1 MATYGLK
8 YYAEFRNS
16 RGFDYRVEIL
26 QRDYDGGSKKIGYF
40 AGCVLEI
47 QGNMGDVIS
56 PIVKTQL
63 RITMVDAS
71 DKSDT
76 SATKFGNWEEFFT
89 PDATLYK
96 VILYE
101 VNGSTRTAVWSG
113 YVTPDSWLEDLGYRG
128 TITVTARDNIGHL
141 KDFPFV
147 ADGSITP
154 DGYGLIAMGDI
165 IDKALEVV
173 EFPMDVV
180 WGTAIPF
187 GDGVYLITSA
197 RLNAS
202 LFDGMDWY
210 EVLEQTLEA
219 VGYVFRYVGRNKFT
233 ICSLRDMPEM
243 GHYYETTGEQ
253 TMEFYGGSMELD
265 PAVKQIREEA
275 DFKREAELK
284 EDPKAGM
291 LIRGNKREY
300 TWQIRNR
307 TGQAWDYQ
315 NVNVGGYGWQ
325 TGYGFLKGDDYSLT
339 ATLREN
345 EGDEAATA
353 WPVLIANQKTPT
365 TFQTYKL
372 PLVSPNVVLH
382 LVFGIPL
389 EGKGLSMQILQL
401 GVLKGYLQRLALR
414 VMFVAGGNTLY
425 WNGDEWVSNSYVL
438 EYTPADSI
446 STEYKVDIPLGE
458 ADRGD
463 NSYLLIEFQDI
474 RFDGG
479 DMPDQG
485 VYARIKS
492 ITTEFAGAVL
502 EKNTV
507 TTINNPV
514 YNVKLDRRPLFS
526 ALSKTMG
533 FAQPRNYGAG
543 MFFYE
548 YVGAAPILFPYNAN
562 FYEDDPLVPLPVLVH
577 MQILCYYHGAAR
589 VLSGNCAPV
598 SKGRFAFDKLCVYK
612 GHTYLIQGGTMD
624 FFSGIFNGAVL
635 REFVAFSDLWSGEAP
650 DYSEDVIYNG

>member
-1 MATYGLK
+1 MPSSGTLVASTIGSRYCNGIMMAAARRSATATIPTGSMLRCPWVTRRSAMATTPM
-8 YYAEFRNS
+8 ANTPRCPWARTRWNTE
-16 RGFDYRVEIL
+16 
-26 QRDYDGGSKKIGYF
+26 
-40 AGCVLEI
+40 
-47 QGNMGDVIS
+47 
-56 PIVKTQL
+56 
-63 RITMVDAS
+63 
-71 DKSDT
+71 
-76 SATKFGNWEEFFT
+76 FGNWEEFFT

-96 VILYE
+96 IILYE
-101 VNGSTRTAVWSG
+101 VNGSTKTAVWSG
-113 YVTPDSWLEDLGYRG
+113 YVTPDSWLEYLGYRG

-165 IDKALEVV
+165 IEKALEVV

-253 TMEFYGGSMELD
+253 TMEFYGGSLELD

-291 LIRGNKREY
+291 LVRGNKREY

-315 NVNVGGYGWQ
+315 NVNVGGYGWL

-339 ATLREN
+339 TTLREN
-345 EGDEAATA
+345 EGDDAATA
-353 WPVLIANQKTPT
+353 WPVLIANQQTPT

-382 LVFGIPL
+382 MVFGIPL
-389 EGKGLSMQILQL
+389 EGDLT
-401 GVLKGYLQRLALR
+401 V
-414 VMFVAGGNTLY
+414 
-425 WNGDEWVSNSYVL
+425 WDL
-438 EYTPADSI
+438 EERFAVDPADFLS
-446 STEYKVDIPLGE
+446 LGK
-458 ADRGD
+458 AT
-463 NSYLLIEFQDI
+463 
-474 RFDGG
+474 
-479 DMPDQG
+479 P
-485 VYARIKS
+485 
-492 ITTEFAGAVL
+492 FAGKAVRSQL
-502 EKNTV
+502 TL
-507 TTINNPV
+507 
-514 YNVKLDRRPLFS
+514 NVEFKLKK
-526 ALSKTMG
+526 AK
-533 FAQPRNYGAG
+533 
-543 MFFYE
+543 
-548 YVGAAPILFPYNAN
+548 
-562 FYEDDPLVPLPVLVH
+562 
-577 MQILCYYHGAAR
+577 
-589 VLSGNCAPV
+589 
-598 SKGRFAFDKLCVYK
+598 K
-612 GHTYLIQGGTMD
+612 
-624 FFSGIFNGAVL
+624 
-635 REFVAFSDLWSGEAP
+635 
-650 DYSEDVIYNG
+650 